1 MFLHSSGIIQCVF
14 FTITKR
20 TRKLILVLCILISGL
35 DFEPPIL
42 AFLDL
47 PLLLLYTLSH
57 LILFEL
63 ATSFFP
69 TLILWQL
76 PQTSDAAL
84 QAKRRCLYVPSGV
97 CSSSGANVASFS
109 VFCLLGQVWIG
120 SVQSKAEVQVIS

>member
-14 FTITKR
+14 FPITKR

-47 PLLLLYTLSH
+47 PLLLLYTLTH
-57 LILFEL
+57 LTLFGL

-69 TLILWQL
+69 TLLLWQL

-84 QAKRRCLYVPSGV
+84 QAKRP
-97 CSSSGANVASFS
+97 S
-109 VFCLLGQVWIG
+109 VFMFLQVSAVALGQMWQAFLSFACWDRLG
-120 SVQSKAEVQVIS
+120 LGLFRAKQKFR